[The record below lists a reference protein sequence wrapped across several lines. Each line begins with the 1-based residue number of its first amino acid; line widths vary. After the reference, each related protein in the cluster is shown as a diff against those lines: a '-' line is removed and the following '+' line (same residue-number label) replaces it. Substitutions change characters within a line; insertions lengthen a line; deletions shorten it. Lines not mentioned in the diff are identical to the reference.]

1 MPRMAEAR
9 DARRGPDATASETG
23 QLRADRPKAGR
34 CVGASTITILNFC
47 WDLVRRAVQVNHWL
61 LAYTDEP
68 QQKSPNPVAA
78 SLLLQSLNQS
88 DLTKQLYVT
97 NGGGGARL
105 EYATPIS
112 FLVFLPSGRNRA
124 F

>member
-1 MPRMAEAR
+1 
-9 DARRGPDATASETG
+9 
-23 QLRADRPKAGR
+23 
-34 CVGASTITILNFC
+34 
-47 WDLVRRAVQVNHWL
+47 VQVNHWL

-68 QQKSPNPVAA
+68 QKKSPNPVAA

-88 DLTKQLYVT
+88 IDLTKHLYVT